1 MRAEARGRGDSV
13 VGAIWCSSATTPR
26 SARRFA
32 RANDQPAT
40 RVSQLARNVAA
51 AGVKRVEG
59 RILADDSIFDRERR
73 AGPDLSPLSGLSFN
87 NGYDGGDYARSPELV
102 AAKGLKSALRKR
114 GVRVDGQVGRANLPA
129 ATLES
134 EPLAAVASPTV
145 AKLIEETNVPSNNFF
160 AEMLLKWLAATSG
173 RKGTRQRQR
182 QGRDVAASVGT
193 AVESVD
199 GLGPLA
205 QEPCLARARR
215 QLLVA
220 MAKDEQNAAAFRDSL
235 PVAGREG
242 TVADRMRG
250 TAAEGNCATK
260 TGTLS
265 DVSALSGYRDGR
277 HGRLLHA
284 DERRQR
290 RRRPPSPGPDR
301 CGGRPLSAV
310 APAREAR
317 ADHGRRGVHRARA
330 GGTDARRRV
339 RGRRRRPRGRPGA
352 GIVAGDVAEP
362 GPWQEAARGCEVVVH
377 TAALVG
383 TPTDVSRFWH
393 VNVRGTRLALE
404 AARDAG
410 ARRFVHLSSVVT
422 FGLHFPD
429 GVDETH
435 PVRPTGVAYTDTK
448 IAAEQVVLMAHAGA
462 ELEVVVVRPGDVYG
476 PASRPGR

>member
-1 MRAEARGRGDSV
+1 MLATAAAVLTTAPAAFAATLGPDQPAVTPAAKPGSELAARADLSRGELRDELAAALADDGSAGGAWVFDTEATGDAVLFSDNGSREMIPASNQKLFVTAALLAELGPTARLETRVYARGKLGGRGDSV
-13 VGAIWCSSATTPR
+13 VGGDLVLVGDGDPSFGTG
-26 SARRFA
+26 RFA

-87 NGYDGGDYARSPELV
+87 NGYDGGDYAHSPELV

-160 AEMLLKWLAATSG
+160 AEMLLKRLAATSG
-173 RKGTRQRQR
+173 RKGTRQR
-182 QGRDVAASVGT
+182 GNDKVETFAASVGT

-199 GLGPLA
+199 GSGLSRKNRVSPEHIG
-205 QEPCLARARR
+205 

-242 TVADRMRG
+242 TVADRMHG

-265 DVSALSGYRDGR
+265 DVSALSGYCDAGG
-277 HGRLLHA
+277 HTVVFSTLMNDA
-284 DERRQR
+284 NVDAARRAQ
-290 RRRPPSPGPDR
+290 DR
-301 CGGRPLSAV
+301 IAAAV
-310 APAREAR
+310 ARYQP
-317 ADHGRRGVHRARA
+317 
-330 GGTDARRRV
+330 
-339 RGRRRRPRGRPGA
+339 
-352 GIVAGDVAEP
+352 
-362 GPWQEAARGCEVVVH
+362 
-377 TAALVG
+377 
-383 TPTDVSRFWH
+383 
-393 VNVRGTRLALE
+393 
-404 AARDAG
+404 
-410 ARRFVHLSSVVT
+410 
-422 FGLHFPD
+422 
-429 GVDETH
+429 
-435 PVRPTGVAYTDTK
+435 
-448 IAAEQVVLMAHAGA
+448 
-462 ELEVVVVRPGDVYG
+462 
-476 PASRPGR
+476 

>member
-1 MRAEARGRGDSV
+1 MLATAAAVLTTAPAAFAATLGPDQPAVTPAAKPGSELAARADLSRGELRDELAAALADDGSAGGAWVFDTEATGDAVLFSDNGSREMIPASNQKLFVTAALLAELGPTARLETRVYARGRLGGRGDSV
-13 VGAIWCSSATTPR
+13 VGGDLVLVGDGDPSFGTG
-26 SARRFA
+26 RFA

-87 NGYDGGDYARSPELV
+87 NGYDGGDYAHSPELV

-160 AEMLLKWLAATSG
+160 AEMLLKRLAATSG
-173 RKGTRQRQR
+173 RKGTRQR
-182 QGRDVAASVGT
+182 GNDKVETFAASVGT

-199 GLGPLA
+199 GSGLSRKNRVSPEHVG
-205 QEPCLARARR
+205 

-242 TVADRMRG
+242 TVADRMHG

-265 DVSALSGYRDGR
+265 DVSALSGYCDAGG
-277 HGRLLHA
+277 HTVVFSTLMNDA
-284 DERRQR
+284 NVDAARRAQ
-290 RRRPPSPGPDR
+290 DR
-301 CGGRPLSAV
+301 IAAAV
-310 APAREAR
+310 ARYQP
-317 ADHGRRGVHRARA
+317 
-330 GGTDARRRV
+330 
-339 RGRRRRPRGRPGA
+339 
-352 GIVAGDVAEP
+352 
-362 GPWQEAARGCEVVVH
+362 
-377 TAALVG
+377 
-383 TPTDVSRFWH
+383 
-393 VNVRGTRLALE
+393 
-404 AARDAG
+404 
-410 ARRFVHLSSVVT
+410 
-422 FGLHFPD
+422 
-429 GVDETH
+429 
-435 PVRPTGVAYTDTK
+435 
-448 IAAEQVVLMAHAGA
+448 
-462 ELEVVVVRPGDVYG
+462 
-476 PASRPGR
+476 

>member
-1 MRAEARGRGDSV
+1 MLATAAAVLTTAPAAFAATLGPDQPAVTPAAKPGSELAARADLSRGELRDELAAALADDGSAGGAWVFDTEATGDAVLFSDNGSREMIPASNQKLFVTAALLAELGPTARLETRVYARGKLGGRGDSV
-13 VGAIWCSSATTPR
+13 VGGDLVLVGDGDPSFGTG
-26 SARRFA
+26 RFA

-87 NGYDGGDYARSPELV
+87 NGYDGGDYAQSPELV

-160 AEMLLKWLAATSG
+160 AEMLLKRLAATSG
-173 RKGTRQRQR
+173 RKGTRHR
-182 QGRDVAASVGT
+182 GNDKVETFAASVGT

-199 GLGPLA
+199 GSGLSRKNRVSPEHVG
-205 QEPCLARARR
+205 

-265 DVSALSGYRDGR
+265 DVSALSGYC
-277 HGRLLHA
+277 
-284 DERRQR
+284 E
-290 RRRPPSPGPDR
+290 
-301 CGGRPLSAV
+301 
-310 APAREAR
+310 
-317 ADHGRRGVHRARA
+317 A
-330 GGTDARRRV
+330 GGHTVVFSTLMNDANV
-339 RGRRRRPRGRPGA
+339 
-352 GIVAGDVAEP
+352 D
-362 GPWQEAARGCEVVVH
+362 AARG
-377 TAALVG
+377 AQ
-383 TPTDVSRFWH
+383 DR
-393 VNVRGTRLALE
+393 
-404 AARDAG
+404 
-410 ARRFVHLSSVVT
+410 
-422 FGLHFPD
+422 
-429 GVDETH
+429 
-435 PVRPTGVAYTDTK
+435 
-448 IAAEQVVLMAHAGA
+448 IAAAVARYQ
-462 ELEVVVVRPGDVYG
+462 P
-476 PASRPGR
+476 

>member
-1 MRAEARGRGDSV
+1 MLATAAAVLTTAPAAFAATLGPDQPAVTPAAKPGSELAARADLSRGELRDELAAALADDGSAGGAWVFDTEATGDAVLFSDNGSREMIPASNQKLFVTAALLAELGPTARLETRVYARGKLGGRGDSV
-13 VGAIWCSSATTPR
+13 VGGDLVLVGDGDPSFGTG
-26 SARRFA
+26 RFA

-87 NGYDGGDYARSPELV
+87 NGYDGGDYAHSPELV

-160 AEMLLKWLAATSG
+160 AEMLLKRLAATSG
-173 RKGTRQRQR
+173 RKGTRQR
-182 QGRDVAASVGT
+182 GNDKVETFAASVGT

-199 GLGPLA
+199 GSGLSRKNRVSPEHVG
-205 QEPCLARARR
+205 

-265 DVSALSGYRDGR
+265 DVSALSGYCDAGG
-277 HGRLLHA
+277 HTVVFSTLMNDA
-284 DERRQR
+284 NVDAARRAQ
-290 RRRPPSPGPDR
+290 DR
-301 CGGRPLSAV
+301 IAAAV
-310 APAREAR
+310 ARYQP
-317 ADHGRRGVHRARA
+317 
-330 GGTDARRRV
+330 
-339 RGRRRRPRGRPGA
+339 
-352 GIVAGDVAEP
+352 
-362 GPWQEAARGCEVVVH
+362 
-377 TAALVG
+377 
-383 TPTDVSRFWH
+383 
-393 VNVRGTRLALE
+393 
-404 AARDAG
+404 
-410 ARRFVHLSSVVT
+410 
-422 FGLHFPD
+422 
-429 GVDETH
+429 
-435 PVRPTGVAYTDTK
+435 
-448 IAAEQVVLMAHAGA
+448 
-462 ELEVVVVRPGDVYG
+462 
-476 PASRPGR
+476 